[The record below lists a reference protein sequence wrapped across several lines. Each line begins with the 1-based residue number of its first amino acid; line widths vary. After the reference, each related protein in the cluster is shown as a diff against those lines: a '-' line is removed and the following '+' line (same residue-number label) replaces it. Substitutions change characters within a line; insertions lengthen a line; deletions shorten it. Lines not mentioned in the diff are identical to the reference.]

1 MTPTP
6 NPTPEELLQQQ
17 QLEQAQHD
25 EAARRTA
32 AGNNGQAA
40 ATVSIAQFNDLNEK
54 LAKLQDRYM
63 DLASSRLAESGR
75 QSQQSNITVKTMVNV
90 PALADKMTFA
100 DYKFEVTNWCH
111 YAGAHMKKEDL
122 AWVLLNQLPPTDPK
136 MVKRTV
142 IERLG
147 MEKLRGENGVTLMLE
162 EMRSILEC
170 EPFTRLVEWL
180 QAWESL
186 AQGNKSYEQYTTLLR
201 KLSKQAA
208 DDFKVNI
215 PQPMQVAKLLLGCQ
229 AVKGTN
235 IAVLTNGID
244 LNGLGDTLYSTV
256 EAKVKTFIGTT
267 DAFTSIK
274 SGSTHNHSVF
284 IAKDWKGNPIVSP
297 EKVEVPSLTS
307 GDLEG
312 DEEFKEAYL
321 AYKQNKSRGGAHS
334 RLGPVDSSGGKPETK
349 DERRE
354 RLKREGKCFEHGCL
368 DPLNHLFEN
377 CPTRKVR
384 IAKRK
389 AEVLAKGGVWYDDPN
404 EAKRMRNLKK
414 GGRPENQPATAGSS
428 SSAVKRSFLQ
438 TVQSVPRA
446 SFSQPPD
453 DEDMIMDVLDDDLI
467 LDANDEET
475 YNRLFTTK
483 RILMAT
489 TYDVPETVHHVN
501 FSGTE
506 STLDEALVDSG
517 CQKSCCGLVAYNG
530 YLTTLSEKDKLEVRE
545 HVGTARFKF
554 GGAGVYTS
562 LKEVLIPLYIA
573 GMKMRLR
580 MDIVDTDIPL
590 LLGLPV
596 LKQLNLTVEY
606 SKKGDDFGFFHAAKF
621 RIYNKSGHQYIRISK
636 QGSIDAIVPQEDTNS
651 QLRVFISKVNV
662 FDQPKLK
669 SQLKMLHTNYA
680 HMSKDKIIEV
690 IKGCGQWQPEMDKVL
705 DDIYASC
712 PVRRCRE
719 RVNTQLCNKA
729 AFRKAT
735 RLGDMVTTDLK
746 IRPGKGPIMYLI
758 DYATSFAVG
767 AIIDSK
773 ASEDTAKMVVT
784 KWYGAGLPRIRQLT
798 SDNGKEFC
806 GPEFRAVM
814 EKFSTARKFTVPFHP
829 EMNGACE
836 RIHSIIDLNMA
847 KLQEEDSSID
857 DHSALTWALLAYNA
871 TPTFTGYA
879 PAQLVYG
886 SHNVLTPS
894 QDLSP
899 VECQDPDTN
908 SSILKD
914 LLAREKAIENHSI
927 IRNSKKLREV
937 VLGRSRPTPEVKRLG
952 SYVWFKRHGSWM
964 GPAQVGMSLAGEC
977 SVKNGNVWY
986 NAKHCELLP
995 LTDAELEA
1003 HNLTPIAEEQDQ
1015 SDTSSDI
1022 SSRGSSADTSCP
1034 PSDDEQGIIEV
1045 DFTLDNLLDKSR
1057 PTPQSDLISDGE
1069 RSGGATRNGGT
1080 NVTSPEEGPEPSQ
1093 VSGPQL
1099 GRSATTNSVP
1109 FGQEGVPLSGS
1120 LEVEETHSD
1129 IAAKSQVSSTG
1140 GKDSALAPSGF
1151 KRRGMKRS
1159 AQAAATNPP
1168 TSSSGVPNTSGDKS
1182 ASNIESGQGVPSITE
1197 PGQGVTSSNEPSAEE
1212 VSTNESG
1219 PRDTSSPSVVAADN
1233 RASGQGGLSFDPN
1246 LVNRPAIDVAVH
1258 RFRAKQQVRICNPDT
1273 NEIEDVTICNGF
1285 KRANERSWYRFVDS
1299 KGSKRVL
1306 DFNEIVWDFQ
1316 YSETLLARRSRIEPN
1331 KTYRVHHTIIHPSQH
1346 HRPDVI
1352 EAKTKEIDNH
1362 SKFGTFDM
1370 VRESSLNEQQKSKII
1385 PSTWAVVYKGT
1396 PGAGKVKARL
1406 CARGDREPNVESI
1419 RTDAPT
1425 ASKDSIRILL
1435 SVAAST
1441 AWKLHSLDFQ
1451 AAFIQ
1456 GKDIDRELFM
1466 RPPPDVR
1473 QANPGMLFRL
1483 IKRIYGLRDAS
1494 RGWILEVRE
1503 FLLSLGMEQ
1512 SAMDRALFFIKDKAG
1527 KLIGLIVTHID
1538 DFLFIGNETFHREII
1553 HKVLRRYVV
1562 GTLEDTSLTFT
1573 GWELAQSSEGITL
1586 TQQSYHEQINLEQ
1599 FSHMRLFTAK
1609 DSELLGE
1616 SDQHNYRKLVGIL
1629 NWLVTSSKP
1638 ALAHLSNH
1646 ASLKLGKASKADAKA
1661 LYRALEKAKGEPEV
1675 IKFSNL
1681 GKPSEW
1687 HLEIFADAAL
1697 GKNFDPNTYTGD
1709 IAFIKGRNNVHNVIN
1724 WSATKLDIPT
1734 SSILNG
1740 EAEAVTNA
1748 HGKLKYLRFIFNEL
1762 FGFQLPASINTDSR
1776 SLHATVTSD
1785 NSIRNRRI
1793 SAAVATIRSVKTKEG
1808 IILKWVKGLD
1818 NLADPLTKQNANS
1831 AGLRHILSTG
1841 QLLKMV

>member
-1 MTPTP
+1 MAPTP
-6 NPTPEELLQQQ
+6 DELLRQQ
-17 QLEQAQHD
+17 QLGQQQDEDALAAASIGAQV
-25 EAARRTA
+25 
-32 AGNNGQAA
+32 GAA
-40 ATVSIAQFNDLNEK
+40 ATVDIAQFNAVTEK
-54 LAKLQDRYM
+54 LAKLQDLYM
-63 DLASSRLAESGR
+63 DLASARLSESSK
-75 QSQQSNITVKTMVNV
+75 QPSNITVKTMVKV
-90 PALADKMTFA
+90 PELADKMTFS
-100 DYKFEVTNWCH
+100 DYKFEVQNWCK
-111 YAGAHMKKEDL
+111 YAGSHMKKEDL

-142 IERLG
+142 IERVG
-147 MEKLRGENGVTLMLE
+147 MDKLAAENGVTLMLD
-162 EMRSILEC
+162 EMRLILEC

-186 AQGNKSYEQYTTLLR
+186 AQGNKSYEQYTTILR
-201 KLSKQAA
+201 KLSKQAS

-215 PQPMQVAKLLLGCQ
+215 PQPMLVAKLLLGCQ

-244 LNGLGDTLYSTV
+244 LNGLGDNLYSTV

-274 SGSTHNHSVF
+274 AGAVHNHSVMYV
-284 IAKDWKGNPIVSP
+284 AKDWRGNPIVSP
-297 EKVEVPSLTS
+297 EKIKVPSLTC
-307 GDLEG
+307 GDIEN
-312 DEEFKEAYL
+312 DADFKEAYL
-321 AYKQNKSRGGAHS
+321 TYKQNKARGDAHS
-334 RLGPVDSSGGKPETK
+334 RLGPVSGNGGKPETK

-354 RLKREGKCFEHGCL
+354 RLKREGKCFEHNCV
-368 DPLNHLFEN
+368 DPLSHLFED

-389 AEVLAKGGVWYDDPN
+389 AEVLAKGGVWYEDPK
-404 EAKRMRNLKK
+404 EAKRMRDAKK
-414 GGRPENQPATAGSS
+414 NGVGDQKPAAAAGSS
-428 SSAVKRSFLQ
+428 SSVKRSFLQ
-438 TVQSVPRA
+438 TVQSVPRS

-453 DEDMIMDVLDDDLI
+453 DEDMILDVMDDDLI
-467 LDANDEET
+467 IDENDEEA
-475 YNRLFTTK
+475 YNRLFTTR

-489 TYDVPETVHHVN
+489 TYDVSETVHHVN
-501 FSGTE
+501 FTGTE

-517 CQKSCCGLVAYNG
+517 CQKSCCGSVAYSG
-530 YLTTLSEKDKLEVRE
+530 YLTTLSEKDRSEVRE

-562 LKEVLIPLYIA
+562 MKEVLIPIYIA

-580 MDIVDTDIPL
+580 MDVVDTDIPL

-606 SKKGDDFGFFHAAKF
+606 SVKGDDFGFYHAAKF
-621 RIYNKSGHQYIRISK
+621 RIFNKSGHQYIRISK
-636 QGSIDAIVPQEDTNS
+636 QGSIDSIVPEEVINS

-662 FDQPKLK
+662 FDQHKLK
-669 SQLKMLHTNYA
+669 SQLKMLHSNYA
-680 HMSKDKIIEV
+680 HLSKDKIIEI
-690 IKGCGQWQPEMDKVL
+690 IKGCGQWQPEMDKIL
-705 DDIYASC
+705 DAIHASC
-712 PVRRCRE
+712 PVRKCRE
-719 RVNTQLCNKA
+719 RVNTQLPNKA
-729 AFRKAT
+729 AFRKAS
-735 RLGDMVTTDLK
+735 RLGDLVTTDLK
-746 IRPGKGPIMYLI
+746 IRTGKSPIMYLI

-767 AIIDSK
+767 GIIESK

-798 SDNGKEFC
+798 SDNGKEFI

-814 EKFSTARKFTVPFHP
+814 EKFSTARKFTVPYHP

-886 SHNVLTPS
+886 SHNVLTPA

-899 VECQDPDTN
+899 VECQDPDTS
-908 SSILKD
+908 SSILQD
-914 LLAREKAIENHSI
+914 LLAREKAIENHTI
-927 IRNSKKLREV
+927 IRNSRKLREV
-937 VLGRSRPTPEVKRLG
+937 ILGRSRPTPEVKRLG
-952 SYVWFKRHGSWM
+952 SYVWYKRHGAWM

-977 SVKNGNVWY
+977 SVKNGNIWY
-986 NAKHCELLP
+986 NAKHSELLP

-1003 HNLTPIAEEQDQ
+1003 HNLTPIPEDPDK
-1015 SDTSSDI
+1015 SDASSDV

-1034 PSDDEQGIIEV
+1034 PSDDDQGVIEV
-1045 DFTLDNLLDKSR
+1045 DFTLDNLLDKNR
-1057 PTPQSDLISDGE
+1057 PTPHSDLISEGE

-1080 NVTSPEEGPEPSQ
+1080 NVTSPKAGPEPSQ
-1093 VSGPQL
+1093 VSGSDT
-1099 GRSATTNSVP
+1099 GRSATTNFVP
-1109 FGQEGVPLSGS
+1109 FGQEGVPPPES

-1129 IAAKSQVSSTG
+1129 TAAKGQVSSTG
-1140 GKDSALAPSGF
+1140 GKDSALAPRGST
-1151 KRRGMKRS
+1151 RRGTKRS

-1168 TSSSGVPNTSGDKS
+1168 TPSNGVRNTSGDRS
-1182 ASNIESGQGVPSITE
+1182 TSNIESGQGAPSTNE
-1197 PGQGVTSSNEPSAEE
+1197 PGQEETSIAKPSAEAA
-1212 VSTNESG
+1212 SINQSG
-1219 PRDTSSPSVVAADN
+1219 PRDTSSPVVAADN
-1233 RASGQGGLSFDPN
+1233 QARDDLSFDPN
-1246 LVNRPAIDVAVH
+1246 LANRPAIDASVN
-1258 RFRAKQQVRICNPDT
+1258 RLRAKQQVRIRNPVT
-1273 NEIEDVTICNGF
+1273 MKIEDVTVCNGF
-1285 KRANERSWYRFVDS
+1285 KRANQLSWYRVVD
-1299 KGSKRVL
+1299 KQGAKKVF
-1306 DFNEIVWDFQ
+1306 DFNQIVWDFQ
-1316 YSETLLARRSRIEPN
+1316 YNETLLARRSRIDPS

-1362 SKFGTFDM
+1362 SKFGTFEM
-1370 VRESSLNEQQKSKII
+1370 IRESSLTELQKTRII
-1385 PSTWAVVYKGT
+1385 PSTWAVVYKGA

-1406 CARGDREPNVESI
+1406 CARGDREPNVETI

-1473 QANPGMLFRL
+1473 QANPGMIFRL

-1503 FLLSLGMEQ
+1503 FLISLGMQQ
-1512 SAMDRALFFIKDKAG
+1512 SAMDRALFFLKDKAG
-1527 KLIGLIVTHID
+1527 NLIGLIVTHID
-1538 DFLFIGNETFHREII
+1538 DFLFIGNEVFHREII

-1573 GWELAQSSEGITL
+1573 GWELAQSSSGITL
-1586 TQQSYHEQINLEQ
+1586 TQQSYHEQINLDQ

-1609 DSELLGE
+1609 DSELMGE
-1616 SDQHNYRKLVGIL
+1616 SDQHNYRKMVGVL

-1638 ALAHLSNH
+1638 ALAHLSNQ
-1646 ASLKLGKASKADAKA
+1646 ASLKLGKASKADAKM

-1675 IKFSNL
+1675 LKFSNL
-1681 GKPSEW
+1681 GKPSDW
-1687 HLEIFADAAL
+1687 CLEIFADAAL
-1697 GKNFDPNTYTGD
+1697 GKNYDPNTYTGD
-1709 IAFIKGRNNVHNVIN
+1709 IAFIKGKNNVHNVIN

-1748 HGKLKYLRFIFNEL
+1748 HGKLKYLRFIFDEL

-1793 SAAVATIRSVKTKEG
+1793 SAAVATIRSVRTKEG
-1808 IILKWVKGLD
+1808 IILNWVKGLD
-1818 NLADPLTKQNANS
+1818 NLADPLTKPNANS
-1831 AGLRHILSTG
+1831 VGLRHILSTG
-1841 QLLKMV
+1841 QLLKSV